1 MPPNFYNT
9 SLQPDP
15 HLTKNKQE
23 KQKTKQQH
31 TLSFCDIL
39 TSVSTHV
46 YGFDRQKSVMILN
59 VYNNQKKKGRGA
71 GAGNIF
77 RIVPPPHPFYIK
89 C

>member
-31 TLSFCDIL
+31 TLFFATFSRVC
-39 TSVSTHV
+39 
-46 YGFDRQKSVMILN
+46 GFDRQKSVMILN

-71 GAGNIF
+71 GNIF
-77 RIVPPPHPFYIK
+77 RIVPPTHFI
-89 C
+89 